1 MRTMRAILGL
11 MMLVLAACGDDGS
24 PPPESTPDVTETPPT
39 TATLSPVLVALQRDY
54 ERISAS
60 QAAILTIWEDL
71 ATDSQ
76 VQCGSYPAII
86 SPEGISAEGDAA
98 YTGLADLLRGAA
110 LDTAHAI
117 ELWQAECLNP
127 RAVIPPDVIDEG
139 RFAARSAGDTLREAQ
154 TLLEAIQG
162 E

>member
-1 MRTMRAILGL
+1 MRTMRAILGF
-11 MMLVLAACGDDGS
+11 MMLVLAACGGDTS
-24 PPPESTPDVTETPPT
+24 SPPESTPDVTETPPT
-39 TATLSPVLVALQRDY
+39 SATLSPVLVALQRDY
-54 ERISAS
+54 ERISES
-60 QAAILTIWEDL
+60 QAAILTVWEDL
-71 ATDSQ
+71 AADSQ
-76 VQCGSYPAII
+76 VQCGTYPEMV

-98 YTGLADLLRGAA
+98 YTELANLLRSAA

-139 RFAARSAGDTLREAQ
+139 RLAARSAGDALHEAQ